1 MTRKYNVNI
10 YEFERGW
17 GNHLDEVKEFDTE
30 EEALAF
36 VQEFNRVNDK
46 PYVPD
51 WYMVAEY
58 CG

>member
-1 MTRKYNVNI
+1 MTRTYYVNI
-10 YEFERGW
+10 YEYEYGW
-17 GNHLDEVKEFDTE
+17 GEHLDEVKEFDTE
-30 EEALAF
+30 EEALDF
-36 VQEFNRVNDK
+36 VQEFNKLNDD

>member
-1 MTRKYNVNI
+1 MTRKYYVNI

-17 GNHLDEVKEFDTE
+17 GNRLEEVKEFDTE
-30 EEALAF
+30 EEALDF
-36 VQEFNRVNDK
+36 VQEFNSVNDK

>member
-1 MTRKYNVNI
+1 MTRKHLVNI

-17 GNHLDEVKEFDTE
+17 GQRLDQVKSFDTE
-30 EEALAF
+30 SEALAF
-36 VQEFNRVNDK
+36 VREFNKLNAE
-46 PYVPD
+46 PQVPD